1 MRRQIKVTPPAA
13 GLETAIGLVWGL
25 IELRQNE
32 KALTLIEGCLSCW
45 PAQETLLLLQQL
57 CTTASGKPLQKIG
70 IENALPQWAPLMKIL
85 KNRNQLNTAQ
95 TQESPTESSST

>member
-1 MRRQIKVTPPAA
+1 MRRQIKVALPIA

-25 IELRQNE
+25 VEQRQND

-70 IENALPQWAPLMKIL
+70 LETALPQWAPLMKIL
-85 KNRNQLNTAQ
+85 KNRNQLNLLQ
-95 TQESPTESSST
+95 TQELPSESSRT